1 MQIKL
6 CIGLIP
12 LVSLLEMRV
21 TEICMQSKFQC
32 FHFNK
37 LLYLIVHSKTRW
49 RVLSEKP
56 DL

>member
-12 LVSLLEMRV
+12 LVSLLEKRI

-32 FHFNK
+32 FPFNK
-37 LLYLIVHSKTRW
+37 LLYLIVRSKTRW

-56 DL
+56 NL